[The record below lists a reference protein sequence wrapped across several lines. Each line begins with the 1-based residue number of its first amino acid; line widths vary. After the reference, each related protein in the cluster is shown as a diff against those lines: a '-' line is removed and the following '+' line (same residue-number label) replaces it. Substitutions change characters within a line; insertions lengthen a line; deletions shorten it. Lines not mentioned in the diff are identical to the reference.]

1 MGQQLQSSQ
10 RQSSSGGSGAIA
22 PVIAVASAFAF
33 TGLGL
38 ALVAWSRR
46 HVIHDMP
53 MTAALDGDLKSFRSR
68 AGELAYYANGPA
80 KRGAAPLV
88 FVHSINAAASSFE
101 MKPLYDHYARERRVY
116 ALDLPGYGFSE
127 RSDRAYSPELMQLAI
142 TEFIEHELRGGPAD
156 VVALSLSSEFLA
168 LAAQAA
174 PKLFRSLTF
183 ISPTGMSAK
192 DTVNRRNDGIHN
204 FLRVPFWSRP
214 VYDLLTSRPS
224 MNYFLQQSQK
234 RPVNRALVNYAYITS
249 HQPNAE
255 WAPFHFLAGK
265 LWTPT
270 IFETYD
276 TLTQPSLLIYGRDRF
291 VRYDRADDLRA
302 KANWKV
308 ISLENA
314 GALAHWDD
322 VKSVTR
328 YVDKMIG

>member
-1 MGQQLQSSQ
+1 
-10 RQSSSGGSGAIA
+10 
-22 PVIAVASAFAF
+22 
-33 TGLGL
+33 
-38 ALVAWSRR
+38 
-46 HVIHDMP
+46 
-53 MTAALDGDLKSFRSR
+53 MTAALDGDLKAFKSR
-68 AGELAYYANGPA
+68 AGELAYYANGPT
-80 KRGAAPLV
+80 KRSTAPLV

-101 MKPLYDHYARERRVY
+101 MKPLYDHYAHERRVY

-127 RSDRAYSPELMQLAI
+127 RSDRAYSPVLMQTAI
-142 TEFIEHELRGGPAD
+142 TEFIERELRGGPAD
-156 VVALSLSSEFLA
+156 VVALSLGGEFLA

-183 ISPTGMSAK
+183 ISPTGMSA
-192 DTVNRRNDGIHN
+192 NNAASRRNDGIHN

-276 TLTQPSLLIYGRDRF
+276 ALTQPSLLIYGRDRF
-291 VRYDRADDLRA
+291 VRYDRADNLRV
-302 KANWKV
+302 KPNWKV

-314 GALAHWDD
+314 GGLAHWDD
-322 VKSVTR
+322 VKGVTR
-328 YVDKMIG
+328 YVDKQLGIGAL